1 MNFENNGIIT
11 DNILSRETPP
21 HLPQPPNDVVLIGSP
36 QNNLIS
42 PSVAIPVSTS
52 SSLAGGA
59 AASGGTGSGGGPS
72 SHNQHKSNADNVVQ
86 PVCICLLFSEQL
98 EFFSFIFG
106 VKNIII

>member
-11 DNILSRETPP
+11 DNIISRETPP

-52 SSLAGGA
+52 A
-59 AASGGTGSGGGPS
+59 AVATGSGVPPS
-72 SHNQHKSNADNVVQ
+72 HHNQHKSNADNVVQ
-86 PVCICLLFSEQL
+86 PVSIFWLFTILLL
-98 EFFSFIFG
+98 KIL
-106 VKNIII
+106 V

>member
-11 DNILSRETPP
+11 DNIISRETPP

-52 SSLAGGA
+52 A
-59 AASGGTGSGGGPS
+59 AAVATGSVGPS

-86 PVCICLLFSEQL
+86 PVSIFCLSKSY
-98 EFFSFIFG
+98 FFLLLKLVF
-106 VKNIII
+106 N